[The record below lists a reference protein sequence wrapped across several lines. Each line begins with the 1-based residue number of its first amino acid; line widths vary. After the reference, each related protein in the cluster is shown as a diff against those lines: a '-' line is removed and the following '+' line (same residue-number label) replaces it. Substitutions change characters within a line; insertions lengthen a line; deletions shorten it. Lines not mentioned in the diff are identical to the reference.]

1 MEEFRLAVIDFP
13 SPHSERDSSIEAQYK
28 EIEQKILEDTNK
40 MASMNMFNADTNTT
54 SLNSGKK
61 SKKKKKKKKKKKEKL
76 QLFIETCLYS
86 NDSEAIFTNARRRIR
101 RILRTNQSGPLLL
114 ERRLKLYEWVFSSKE
129 DVLVTSLVTKFEQ
142 ASVSS

>member
-28 EIEQKILEDTNK
+28 EIEQKILEDKNK
-40 MASMNMFNADTNTT
+40 MASMNMFSADTNNT
-54 SLNSGKK
+54 SPKGKK
-61 SKKKKKKKKKKKEKL
+61 GKKKKKKKKKKEKL

-114 ERRLKLYEWVFSSKE
+114 ERRLKLYEWIFSSKE

>member
-40 MASMNMFNADTNTT
+40 MASMNMFNADTNN
-54 SLNSGKK
+54 SSPNSGKK
-61 SKKKKKKKKKKKEKL
+61 GKKKKKKKRKKEKL

-114 ERRLKLYEWVFSSKE
+114 ERRLKLYEWIFSSKE

>member
-40 MASMNMFNADTNTT
+40 MASMNMFSADTNNT
-54 SLNSGKK
+54 SSNSGKK
-61 SKKKKKKKKKKKEKL
+61 GKKKKKKKKKKEKL

-114 ERRLKLYEWVFSSKE
+114 ERRLKLYEWIFSSKE